1 MKQQLQN
8 YQEKEREDREAA
20 AKQAAYQAELMK
32 ESAELKQQLETE
44 REALGKLRG
53 ELDNLAQERDVF
65 KRKVEE
71 LETHPEESKVGITSE
86 QEFLK

>member
-8 YQEKEREDREAA
+8 YQEKEREDQEAA

-32 ESAELKQQLETE
+32 ETAELKQQLETE

-53 ELDNLAQERDVF
+53 ELDNLTQERDVF